1 MLENIRTG
9 FIENKLCKLG
19 ELARIKEGFEDCLL
33 REFPQAT
40 KTIEEYHNTFFSY
53 DFHLDNYEITLDN
66 ITYGFEEEK
75 SDKSFTYIKV
85 KDIVV
90 YHNRKKTSCHGL
102 FEDIE
107 CGWNHNSPV
116 GLLEQIRKDSV
127 VFKKAIKNI
136 SKKTNKGIKWM
147 KEQDELNELF
157 K

>member
-1 MLENIRTG
+1 MYKLLENIKTG

-19 ELARIKEGFEDCLL
+19 ELARTKESFEDCLL
-33 REFPQAT
+33 REFPQEI

-75 SDKSFTYIKV
+75 SDESFIYIKV
-85 KDIVV
+85 KDIVI
-90 YHNRKKTSCHGL
+90 YHNRKKNSCHGL

-116 GLLEQIRKDSV
+116 GL
-127 VFKKAIKNI
+127 
-136 SKKTNKGIKWM
+136 
-147 KEQDELNELF
+147 
-157 K
+157 